1 MHMAQSGHV
10 AAGAGPLRSDPIRS
24 TVGVDMGHLRFWCVA
39 ASLVAAGT
47 VLPATAAVAGT
58 ETDIVV
64 SVIADAPPIR
74 AGSRAPAMGVIQSS
88 AGVSGLSVELQ
99 MQVPGSSFA
108 TVATVVSN
116 SQGTFLTETPV
127 LSHNTAFRWHFAG
140 DGTHDPATS
149 DTWTEYVSPRVR
161 IRVSDRTPATGQR
174 VVVRGRTNP
183 NKAGNR
189 VSLWRG
195 TKPWL
200 GFGPKTHHVRLVKG
214 RVHADGRYRL
224 VVRFDT
230 SGTRRLYVRV
240 AGGGGN
246 VAGFSAYRR
255 VSVG

>member
-1 MHMAQSGHV
+1 
-10 AAGAGPLRSDPIRS
+10 
-24 TVGVDMGHLRFWCVA
+24 MGRLRFWCVV
-39 ASLVAAGT
+39 ASLVTAGT
-47 VLPATAAVAGT
+47 TLPATSAVAAGNT
-58 ETDIVV
+58 EILA
-64 SVIADAPPIR
+64 SIIADAPPAM
-74 AGSRAPAMGVIQSS
+74 AGSGVPVIGQVQSS
-88 AGVSGLSVELQ
+88 AGVAGLTVQLQ
-99 MQVPGSSFA
+99 VQVSTSSFT
-108 TVATVVSN
+108 TVDSAVSN
-116 SQGTFLTETPV
+116 SQGSVFAETPA
-127 LSHNTAFRWHFAG
+127 LAHNTNFRWYFPG
-140 DGTHDPATS
+140 DGTHDAATS

-200 GFGPKTHHVRLVKG
+200 GFGPTTHHVRLVKG

-255 VSVG
+255 VRVG